1 MRHHLWVPEVF
12 HGNKGS
18 TERTPG
24 FGLKFDAFVT
34 DPGLFAGLAANYAW
48 AKYSLRRADASI
60 SLNGNHARLPIA
72 VAQIYGALI

>member
-1 MRHHLWVPEVF
+1 MDIPAYSEPALATVVES
-12 HGNKGS
+12 GLAQGS
-18 TERTPG
+18 PG

-60 SLNGNHARLPIA
+60 SPAAMPLRLLPA
-72 VAQIYGALI
+72 N